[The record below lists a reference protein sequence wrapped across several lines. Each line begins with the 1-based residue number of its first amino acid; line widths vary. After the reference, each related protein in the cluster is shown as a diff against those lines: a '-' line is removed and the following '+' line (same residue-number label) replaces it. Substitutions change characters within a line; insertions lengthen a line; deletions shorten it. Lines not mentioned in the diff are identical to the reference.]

1 MSGFPLKEI
10 LMPMDKHIGKVK
22 PSGVSVWNDLPCLLI
37 QTCVLLQAAEFLEK
51 GAGVFSVIFIAIQ
64 LKVPCL
70 IKAKLSRPQQGCHV
84 SC

>member
-1 MSGFPLKEI
+1 MKEI
-10 LMPMDKHIGKVK
+10 LMPMDKHIVKVK

-37 QTCVLLQAAEFLEK
+37 QTCVLLQPAEFLEK

-70 IKAKLSRPQQGCHV
+70 IKAKL
-84 SC
+84 